1 MDKLPGGEC
10 SFRLLLFFLFEHE
23 PRGRNWYSKGFL
35 YLDLMHRRPM
45 PCR

>member
-10 SFRLLLFFLFEHE
+10 LFRLLLFFSFEHE
-23 PRGRNWYSKGFL
+23 PRGRNWYKGFL